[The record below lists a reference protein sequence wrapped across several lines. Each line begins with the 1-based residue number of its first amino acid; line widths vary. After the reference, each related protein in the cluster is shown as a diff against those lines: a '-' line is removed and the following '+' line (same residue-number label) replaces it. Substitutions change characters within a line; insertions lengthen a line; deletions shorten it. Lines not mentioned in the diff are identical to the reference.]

1 MSDDLCIDF
10 IGQLQHMKYRLKEEY
25 DELEIM
31 RVLVNPKHLKDIF
44 SSPSV
49 TRFLPEMLGVELDKL
64 STIAGFEVH
73 EDRRVPY
80 DQIQF
85 VMRHNK

>member
-10 IGQLQHMKYRLKEEY
+10 LGQLEHMKYRLKEEY

-31 RVLVNPKHLKDIF
+31 RVLVNPKHLKDIM
-44 SSPSV
+44 SAPSV
-49 TRFLPEMLGVELDKL
+49 LRFLPEILGVELDKL
-64 STIAGFEVH
+64 SRLAGIDIDIDKH
-73 EDRRVPY
+73 VPY
-80 DQIQF
+80 EQIQF